1 MRAATAAEAEAVARE
16 IEALGGKALVHIGDV
31 ADAKAVQA
39 MADAAAKHFGRIDI
53 LVNNA
58 ALRREKPFAEM
69 DYAEWRE
76 ILDVT
81 LDGAFHCVKACLP
94 GLRKSG
100 AGTIVN
106 IGGLSA
112 HTGAKNRA
120 HVVTAKA
127 GIVGFTRA
135 LAHDLAAD
143 GITVNCV
150 VPGLIGTPRPKDRPR
165 TRASSDP
172 PDHHRRARQAGRR
185 RGRGAIPVRPGRALH
200 HRAGHP
206 RQWRGLSR
214 RLAHGA
220 LPFLQRALPDKCAR
234 RRRLLML
241 TIGRMNQQAKIEI
254 RHSTCPHDC
263 PSACALDV
271 EVIDG
276 SSIGRVRGSKLQTYT
291 AGVSAPRS
299 RAMPSASIIRTG

>member
-1 MRAATAAEAEAVARE
+1 MAQELAGKVAIVTGAGRNIGRAVALALAEGGAAVVVNARSNRAEADAVVRK
-16 IEALGGKALVHIGDV
+16 IEASGGKALAHIGDV

-39 MADAAAKHFGRIDI
+39 MADAAAKQFGRIDI

-69 DYAEWRE
+69 DYAAWRE

-81 LDGAFHCVKACLP
+81 LDGTFHCVKACLP
-94 GLRKSG
+94 ALRKSG

-112 HTGAKNRA
+112 HTGAANRA

-150 VPGLIGTPRPKDRPR
+150 VPGLIGTPRPKDKPEP
-165 TRASSDP
+165 A
-172 PDHHRRARQAGRR
+172 HHATHGTISGE
-185 RGRGAIPVRPGRALH
+185 RGRPEDVAAMVRFLCGPAARYINGQAIHANGGAYL
-200 HRAGHP
+200 
-206 RQWRGLSR
+206 
-214 RLAHGA
+214 GA
-220 LPFLQRALPDKCAR
+220 
-234 RRRLLML
+234 
-241 TIGRMNQQAKIEI
+241 
-254 RHSTCPHDC
+254 
-263 PSACALDV
+263 
-271 EVIDG
+271 
-276 SSIGRVRGSKLQTYT
+276 
-291 AGVSAPRS
+291 
-299 RAMPSASIIRTG
+299 